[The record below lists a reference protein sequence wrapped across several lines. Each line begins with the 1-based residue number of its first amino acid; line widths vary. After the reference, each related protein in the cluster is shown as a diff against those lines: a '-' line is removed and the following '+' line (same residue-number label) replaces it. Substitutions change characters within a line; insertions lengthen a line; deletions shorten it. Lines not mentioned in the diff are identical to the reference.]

1 MNRLQEIE
9 QRLSSIKLEMDKPE
23 SNLEELNKE
32 VDTLLEERK
41 AIKEKIEQRKG
52 MLDKISM
59 GDGAVIKEF
68 KEERNLDTNFT
79 PASIEYRNAY
89 LKNIRGLELNDVEKR
104 AFSSASNSA
113 GSVIPTQTAN
123 EIIKKMKQYA
133 PLLGEITLLQVAGNV
148 KFAVEGTKN
157 DAALHTENNTISGDA
172 DTLTE
177 VSLSSYE
184 ITKLVQVS
192 KTVATMSI
200 DAFESWLTDM
210 LAEKV
215 SAKISRYLISG
226 TGSSEPAGV
235 GSITWTDNTNQITV
249 AKAVALTSANVQSL
263 IALLPGSYDANG
275 KFLMS
280 KKTLFTDFMPL
291 QDNSKNSIVT
301 VQGNSYF
308 VYGYPVMLDEDIT
321 IHEAYLGDFKKI
333 VGNLSEAINII
344 SGFDIN
350 TNSYKYLGCAMFD
363 SKVADSS
370 AFVHLAKATA

>member
-157 DAALHTENNTISGDA
+157 DAALHTENSTISGDA

-184 ITKLVQVS
+184 VTKLVQVS

-210 LAEKV
+210 IAEKI
-215 SAKISRYLISG
+215 SARISRYLISG
-226 TGSSEPAGV
+226 TGSSQPAGV
-235 GSITWTDNTNQITV
+235 GSVTWTNNTNQITV
-249 AKAVALTSANVQSL
+249 ALASSLTAANVQSL
-263 IALLPGSYDANG
+263 IALLPGTFDANG

-291 QDNSKNSIVT
+291 QDDSKNSIVK
-301 VQGNSYF
+301 VVGNNYF
-308 VYGYPVMLDEDIT
+308 VYGYPVMLDEDIAL
-321 IHEAYLGDFKKI
+321 HEAYLGDFKKI
-333 VGNLSEAINII
+333 VGNLSEAITIT

-363 SKVADSS
+363 SKVADSA